1 MIAYPGYHGLPE
13 DEPAKLILENKYLF
27 SEKKTDVF
35 DVKIIKDL
43 N

>member
-13 DEPAKLILENKYLF
+13 WEPCRLILEGEHELEGK
-27 SEKKTDVF
+27 ETDVAE
-35 DVKIIKDL
+35 V